1 MKNWCGTADLDSV
14 WVWATLIDPIRT
26 WPLSICRIGI
36 SHLSKRPLMVSPS
49 PSLTRVQPTSDYI
62 GLRLGLM
69 VLPARGGPLSSIL
82 EFEGHLGGPSQSLRV
97 FSHWNREF
105 EGHLGGPSQSL
116 RVFSHWNR
124 METRGKSFEDFG
136 LMSLFKRIGLLFIY
150 YHSKP
155 FSKIINSF
163 LNSFI

>member
-1 MKNWCGTADLDSV
+1 MKNWCGTADLNSV
-14 WVWATLIDPIRT
+14 WVRATLIDPIRT
-26 WPLSICRIGI
+26 WPLSTRRIGI

-97 FSHWNREF
+97 FF
-105 EGHLGGPSQSL
+105 
-116 RVFSHWNR
+116 HWNR

-136 LMSLFKRIGLLFIY
+136 LMSLFKKIGLPFIY
-150 YHSKP
+150 YRNKP

>member
-69 VLPARGGPLSSIL
+69 VLPVRGGPLSSIL

-97 FSHWNREF
+97 FF
-105 EGHLGGPSQSL
+105 
-116 RVFSHWNR
+116 HWNR

-136 LMSLFKRIGLLFIY
+136 LMSLFKKIGLPFIY
-150 YHSKP
+150 YRNKP

-163 LNSFI
+163 LNSFV

>member
-1 MKNWCGTADLDSV
+1 MKNWCGTADLNSV
-14 WVWATLIDPIRT
+14 WVRATLIDPIRT
-26 WPLSICRIGI
+26 WPLSTRRIGI

-69 VLPARGGPLSSIL
+69 VLPARGWAFIIYIGVWGPFRRPFTKSK
-82 EFEGHLGGPSQSLRV
+82 GV
-97 FSHWNREF
+97 FPLKS
-105 EGHLGGPSQSL
+105 G
-116 RVFSHWNR
+116 

-150 YHSKP
+150 YHRRP

>member
-1 MKNWCGTADLDSV
+1 MKNWCGTADLNSV

-26 WPLSICRIGI
+26 WPLSTRRIGI

-97 FSHWNREF
+97 FF
-105 EGHLGGPSQSL
+105 
-116 RVFSHWNR
+116 HWNR

-136 LMSLFKRIGLLFIY
+136 LMSLFRKIGLLFIY
-150 YHSKP
+150 YHNKP

-163 LNSFI
+163 LNSFV